1 MASVG
6 TLRPIGLRRRLPW
19 ALGLAERMNIR
30 PATAADAD
38 AISALIAG
46 TAHHF
51 MLDPSGRGAERFLE
65 GIAPQAI
72 LGYVASPNFYYLVAV
87 SGSDVVG
94 AVALRDGRHLFHLFV
109 APDWQRQ
116 GIARALW
123 SAAMKGAATDPEAF
137 TVNSS
142 PNAVAVY
149 EKFGFTPT
157 GPRTEMNGIAFI
169 PMKDAA
175 MAQQA

>member
-1 MASVG
+1 
-6 TLRPIGLRRRLPW
+6 
-19 ALGLAERMNIR
+19 MNIR
-30 PATAADAD
+30 HATAADAD
-38 AISALIAG
+38 AISTLIAKV
-46 TAHHF
+46 AHHF

-65 GIAPQAI
+65 GIKPQAI
-72 LGYVASPNFYYLVAV
+72 LGYIAGPNYHYLVAV
-87 SGSDVVG
+87 SDTEVVG

-123 SAAMKGAATDPEAF
+123 SAATKGLAPDLEAF

-157 GPRTEMNGIAFI
+157 GPRTEMNGIAFV
-169 PMKDAA
+169 PMKAAA
-175 MAQQA
+175 MPQSA